1 MGEKTASVRLK
12 NVAKTYDTG
21 AVRVKAL
28 ENISLGVRE
37 GEFISIMGSS
47 GSGKS
52 TLLHLMGALDRPDS
66 GEIYLNGKAF
76 SSLSDDELSDI
87 RRERI
92 GFVFQQ
98 FNLLPTLTAFENA
111 ALPLLLAGKAD
122 EIRKK
127 QVRRILLGVGM
138 GSRLDHKPDEL
149 SGGEMQRVA
158 IARALAMQ
166 PAIILAD
173 EPTGNLDSK
182 TGEEILALLKQCQEE
197 SGQTIVLVTHDAK
210 AAAYGDRIIVL
221 KDGRIGENLDTMG
234 TNQ

>member
-1 MGEKTASVRLK
+1 MNNGTTGVRLK
-12 NVAKTYDTG
+12 NVVKTYNTG

-28 ENISLGVRE
+28 ENISLDVRE

-52 TLLHLMGALDRPDS
+52 TLLHIMGALDRPDS
-66 GEIYLNGKAF
+66 GEIYLNETAF

-98 FNLLPTLTAFENA
+98 FNLLPTLTALENA

-122 EIRKK
+122 ETEKER
-127 QVRRILLGVGM
+127 VRRTLLAVGM
-138 GSRLDHKPDEL
+138 GDRLSHKPDEL

-158 IARALAMQ
+158 IARALAMR

-182 TGEEILALLKQCQEE
+182 TGEEILALLKQCQDDF
-197 SGQTIVLVTHDAK
+197 GQTIVLVTHDAK

-221 KDGRIGENLDTMG
+221 KDGRVSEELDTMRA
-234 TNQ
+234 QQ